1 VSTVATSRRID
12 GVNWMSSN
20 AWRARAKEIS
30 ASAAPSV

>member
-1 VSTVATSRRID
+1 VATSRRID